1 MSIAGRK
8 DGGRV
13 WNNEKG
19 GRPDLVSSYEISDST
34 SLIQSTSRIFKKFKM
49 AKLGVWLSLH
59 KTNRP
64 DTERQNIVLD
74 LCFGVGIVGCVS
86 VGHVRCCIPDL

>member
-1 MSIAGRK
+1 MTEA
-8 DGGRV
+8 GRV

-19 GRPDLVSSYEISDST
+19 GRPDQVSSYEISDST

-59 KTNRP
+59 ESNRSG
-64 DTERQNIVLD
+64 TGRLE
-74 LCFGVGIVGCVS
+74 
-86 VGHVRCCIPDL
+86 